1 MMDVR
6 ILDARLPTC
15 QLGEGAYW
23 DAPSASLF
31 WVDII
36 GRSIH
41 RYSPAERAHQTWSV
55 SKSVSFAYPKD
66 RGLILC
72 MEDGVYAFDPA
83 NGQETPIALLD
94 LPKDHRLNDG
104 KLDPQGRLWVGTIN
118 TSEELSP
125 TAALYVLRED
135 HLEEV
140 EGGYVNANG
149 KAWSLDGSIMYH
161 ADTARNTIW
170 QYDYDVEAGV
180 ASNKRVFVKTGEDSP
195 DGLCLDN
202 DGNVIAAMFG
212 SSSLNVFSPRGD
224 LRERIDLPV
233 PNPTSCVLAESV
245 LFITTAFDGL
255 DHEQRQKFPLSGQI
269 FVVDSYDRYL
279 CGAKASC
286 PNSQ

>member
-6 ILDARLPTC
+6 LLDARLPTC

-23 DAPSASLF
+23 DEPSASLY

-41 RYSPAERAHQTWSV
+41 RYSPAERAHQEWSV
-55 SKSVSFAYPKD
+55 SKEVSFAYPND

-83 NGQETPIALLD
+83 SGRETPIALLD

-104 KLDPQGRLWVGTIN
+104 KLDPRGRLWVGTIN
-118 TSEELSP
+118 TAEEPSP
-125 TAALYVLRED
+125 TAALYALCND

-149 KAWSLDGSIMYH
+149 KAWSLDGRVMYH

-170 QYDYDVEAGV
+170 QYDYDVETGS
-180 ASNKRVFVKTGEDSP
+180 ASNKRVFIKSAEHSP
-195 DGLCLDN
+195 DGLCMDN
-202 DGNVIAAMFG
+202 DGNVVAALFG
-212 SSSLNVFSPRGD
+212 SSSLSVLSPRGEM
-224 LRERIDLPV
+224 LQRIDLPV
-233 PNPTSCVLAESV
+233 PNPTSCVLAGNA

-255 DHEQRQKFPLSGQI
+255 DDEQREKFPLSGQV
-269 FVVDSYDRYL
+269 FVIDGYN
-279 CGAKASC
+279 A
-286 PNSQ
+286 